1 MEKDT
6 SLNISDHDA
15 SQIPNTFAITLP
27 PSQQAPEKNVFQNK
41 FWQGRPS
48 PPKKGVFA
56 LMQAAGELRTFGINL
71 LNLDGVGPPIVDIQK
86 YIVDVLKGE
95 PVLADAS
102 LQVAASKEY
111 EDKKEKVTQYFKD
124 NWETINKNASIQYH
138 RPEKISL
145 PTTQPSH
152 SANPPNPNSKSVN
165 TKYRPVHLAVIYNCK
180 DILEE
185 IFTHM
190 EEDSEFCREVLN
202 LEVETNLTSDD
213 LNLYTKIPDEA
224 CALSTVF
231 LCVKY
236 NPDALMKILQI
247 AKQHKMFDDV
257 MNAKEMRGMNL
268 LHFSTLNKSLE
279 CIQ

>member
-27 PSQQAPEKNVFQNK
+27 PSK

-102 LQVAASKEY
+102 LQAAASKEY
-111 EDKKEKVTQYFKD
+111 KDKKEKVTQYLA
-124 NWETINKNASIQYH
+124 TIGKQSTRMPVSSIIDQRRSPCQPH
-138 RPEKISL
+138 NQA
-145 PTTQPSH
+145 TQP
-152 SANPPNPNSKSVN
+152 
-165 TKYRPVHLAVIYNCK
+165 
-180 DILEE
+180 
-185 IFTHM
+185 THP
-190 EEDSEFCREVLN
+190 
-202 LEVETNLTSDD
+202 
-213 LNLYTKIPDEA
+213 TKIP
-224 CALSTVF
+224 
-231 LCVKY
+231 
-236 NPDALMKILQI
+236 NP
-247 AKQHKMFDDV
+247 
-257 MNAKEMRGMNL
+257 
-268 LHFSTLNKSLE
+268 
-279 CIQ
+279 

>member
-1 MEKDT
+1 M
-6 SLNISDHDA
+6 
-15 SQIPNTFAITLP
+15 
-27 PSQQAPEKNVFQNK
+27 
-41 FWQGRPS
+41 G
-48 PPKKGVFA
+48 
-56 LMQAAGELRTFGINL
+56 
-71 LNLDGVGPPIVDIQK
+71 LDP
-86 YIVDVLKGE
+86 

-102 LQVAASKEY
+102 LQAAASKEY
-111 EDKKEKVTQYFKD
+111 EDKKEKVRQYFKD
-124 NWETINKNASIQYH
+124 NWQTINKNASIQYH

-152 SANPPNPNSKSVN
+152 SSNPPNPNSKSVN
-165 TKYRPVHLAVIYNCK
+165 TKYRPVHLSVIYNCK

-224 CALSTVF
+224 YALSTVF

-247 AKQHKMFDDV
+247 AKQDKMFDDL

-268 LHFSTLNKSLE
+268 LHFSTLNISLE